1 MASCSGSKADFIIGG
16 RYKLVR
22 KIGSGSVGDIYL
34 AINITNREEVAVKLE
49 SQRVTQSQLLYESEL
64 YNILQG
70 GVGIP
75 QIRWYGQGTD
85 YNVLIMDLLGA
96 SLEDLFNFCSR
107 SLRMKTVLM
116 LADQMI
122 SRIKYVHTK
131 NLIHRDIK
139 PGNFLMGTGQPWKK
153 LFLIDFGLAKKYLDN
168 STRQHIPYRIGKNL
182 TGTVLMLASIHI
194 LVLNRV
200 GKMTWNH

>member
-16 RYKLVR
+16 RYKLVW

-75 QIRWYGQGTD
+75 QIRWYGQGMD

-107 SLRMKTVLM
+107 SLRMKTESVWDLGK
-116 LADQMI
+116 A
-122 SRIKYVHTK
+122 
-131 NLIHRDIK
+131 
-139 PGNFLMGTGQPWKK
+139 GMGVQAEGTVAPQDTATTILG
-153 LFLIDFGLAKKYLDN
+153 FGLTEPHSRDHL
-168 STRQHIPYRIGKNL
+168 
-182 TGTVLMLASIHI
+182 
-194 LVLNRV
+194 
-200 GKMTWNH
+200 

>member
-49 SQRVTQSQLLYESEL
+49 SQRVTQSQLLYKSEL

-75 QIRWYGQGTD
+75 QIRWYDQGTD

-116 LADQMI
+116 LADQMV
-122 SRIKYVHTK
+122 SRVKYVHTK

-139 PGNFLMGTGQPWKK
+139 PGEKHGIEILQFIVIVKASFHNDIREE
-153 LFLIDFGLAKKYLDN
+153 LFLVSF
-168 STRQHIPYRIGKNL
+168 
-182 TGTVLMLASIHI
+182 
-194 LVLNRV
+194 
-200 GKMTWNH
+200 